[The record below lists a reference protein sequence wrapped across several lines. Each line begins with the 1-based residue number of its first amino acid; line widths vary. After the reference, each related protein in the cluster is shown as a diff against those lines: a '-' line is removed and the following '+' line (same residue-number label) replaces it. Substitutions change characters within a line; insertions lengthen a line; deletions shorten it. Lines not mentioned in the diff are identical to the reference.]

1 MTFGGVGD
9 IYGIVSGARDKMIFE
24 GIRDDF
30 SLIHQKTGLLTEL
43 RTYVRWGLFL
53 AEHTFISRIK
63 ISSNVEKG
71 TARNRHSFVVAEHG
85 IALMRCL
92 REIHDNGVVSWAK

>member
-24 GIRDDF
+24 GTRDDF

-53 AEHTFISRIK
+53 AEHTVYF
-63 ISSNVEKG
+63 
-71 TARNRHSFVVAEHG
+71 
-85 IALMRCL
+85 
-92 REIHDNGVVSWAK
+92 